1 MPEKAP
7 ARSRVLVVEDEE
19 DIRGLIGSILESTS
33 VPHEAVGDGN
43 EALDRLSSVEYE
55 AVVLDLMM
63 PGTDGLA
70 VIGTLAVARPEL
82 LPRII
87 VLTGGSDELVARVDQ
102 KVFRILRK
110 PFAPRDLVAAVREC
124 LEQNAPAEKSAAD
137 VPVSPASE
145 QPHIRLANQGGFIID
160 LPGVERWW
168 VEGDVEPF
176 RSEGR
181 SLRGHEPSDGAA
193 RASSVPLSRATESIR
208 GMLLELESL
217 GMAVRI

>member
-1 MPEKAP
+1 MDDMPENAP
-7 ARSRVLVVEDEE
+7 GKRRVLVVEDEA
-19 DIRGLIGSILESTS
+19 DIRGLIGSILEAKSF
-33 VPHEAVGDGN
+33 PHDAVGDGN
-43 EALDRLSSVEYE
+43 EALARLSAEEYD

-70 VIGTLAVARPEL
+70 VIGTLAVGRPEL

-102 KVFRILRK
+102 KVFRVLRK
-110 PFAPRDLVAAVREC
+110 PFGPRDLVEAVSDCLAA
-124 LEQNAPAEKSAAD
+124 NAPEAPAPAPAAQ
-137 VPVSPASE
+137 A
-145 QPHIRLANQGGFIID
+145 QIRLANQGGFIID

-176 RSEGR
+176 RSEAR
-181 SLRGHEPSDGAA
+181 SLKSESRPGSGVHAVAG
-193 RASSVPLSRATESIR
+193 VPLTRGPESIR